1 MPECVSFR
9 LYLLLDAWENFDI
22 ALDLWSRAIS
32 NFATHHEVKY
42 S

>member
-22 ALDLWSRAIS
+22 ALDLRSREIS
-32 NFATHHEVKY
+32 NFLTHLDVK